1 MSILVGLGAAICYLR
16 FYVYSLLGISLKIIK
31 VLENP
36 SFNRIITDY
45 WYENIYNSLSF
56 LLQKNFQFSY
66 EETITQK

>member
-1 MSILVGLGAAICYLR
+1 MSIFEGLWAAISYFKLNIRYFLR
-16 FYVYSLLGISLKIIK
+16 TIIK

-56 LLQKNFQFSY
+56 LLQKNFQFSC
-66 EETITQK
+66 EETITPQQ